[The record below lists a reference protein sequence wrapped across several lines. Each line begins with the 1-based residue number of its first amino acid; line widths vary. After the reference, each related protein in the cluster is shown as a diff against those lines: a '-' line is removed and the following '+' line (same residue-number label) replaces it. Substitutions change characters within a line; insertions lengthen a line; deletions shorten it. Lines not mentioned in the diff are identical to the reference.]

1 MWALGLA
8 LTFPVT
14 TRIEYEDGLC
24 GSVWV
29 QEEEADKSLSCQ
41 YNPTNEEISK
51 FTQTE
56 DFCRDFFQKYKTNI
70 SLSLVNERL
79 DRCACS
85 KGEEYQKVK
94 ELVFKLL
101 K

>member
-1 MWALGLA
+1 MWGLGLA

-29 QEEEADKSLSCQ
+29 QEKDESLSCQ
-41 YNPTNEEISK
+41 YNPTDEEILE
-51 FTQTE
+51 FTQTK
-56 DFCRDFFQKYKTNI
+56 DFCRDFFQKSKTEI

-94 ELVFKLL
+94 ELVSKLL